1 MTTLGK
7 NFRLPPE
14 VKPKSYDADLRIDL
28 PGGRFEGALT
38 IALQVAAARSEIV
51 LHAVGLDVTSA
62 TAELGDGRRLPAGA
76 TADGI
81 SETVTL
87 TFGGLLPA
95 GAAKLTLAYAG
106 AFSPGLRGL
115 YRAGPLAVTQFEA
128 ADARRVFPCFDEPAF
143 KAIWRVSVSGVPTD
157 AVALSNGV
165 ALRDESDGRGGRR
178 VTFAP
183 TPPLSSYLIAL
194 IVGPI
199 VPSAVVRVRDV
210 PICTWTTAEKRH
222 LTSFGQET
230 ASAVLPRLEDYF
242 GLPYPFGKLDQIGV
256 PDFEAG
262 AMENAGAVTFRE
274 VALLA
279 DPATAPLA
287 VQKRVAEVITHE
299 LAHQWFGNLVTMAWW
314 DDLWLNEAFA
324 TWMAYKI
331 VDDWRPSWRI
341 WMDFE
346 AGKGAALALDAL
358 VSAHPIRAE
367 IKNAEEAGESF
378 DAITYEKG
386 GAVLRMLEGFLGADR
401 FRDGIRLYMRRHREA
416 NATADDLW
424 SALGEASGQPILAM
438 ANGWIRQTG
447 YPLVSLSLERDAKG
461 TFVNLRQRRFF
472 AEPGAAARGSATRWL
487 VPVVLRFRDA
497 SGVKE
502 QPVLLVEESAR
513 VPLAAEGEVVWCI
526 GNAEARGFYR
536 TAYAPETHA
545 QLLPAVGEL
554 RPAERVALVSDAWAL
569 VRAGEA
575 TIEAFLE
582 LVASLRHETDH
593 VVLDELVGKLSVIEH
608 RFLADA
614 DRDHFGAFVAD
625 LFGAQAAALGWAP
638 ADGAA
643 EDDEVRLRRAV
654 LLRALV
660 LLAREPG
667 AVAEAA
673 KRLPP
678 VEPGAARDRG
688 GAAGAKL
695 DPNLLDIVV
704 TAAARGADEA
714 RFEELRAR
722 ARSDA
727 DPAAKRRYL
736 HALARVES
744 PALTARAV
752 ELALGPE
759 VPMQDFSSYL
769 GVLLGNRATR
779 EAAFRL
785 IGERWSET
793 RAKADSP
800 MILRRLVESL
810 ATLPE
815 RRHLD
820 EVRAFLDTHPIDGA
834 KQATAQTLERMQMD
848 ADLRDR
854 ILGPVGAWLGGRN
867 KRNPQAGVGR
877 PGGLL
882 AAALTAAAVFFVGQQ
897 LIPQRQTPMLP
908 PPPAVPART
917 PLPATAIDASLD
929 ATRQAGPDGPPAVA
943 VVADAAGR
951 TDGRSALASE
961 ATAVP
966 NERVAGGPIDGAPV
980 ANRKSAAG
988 EDRQPAPA
996 EVAEKNAEKQS
1007 DKDLA
1012 REAWRRNRPDVSL
1025 DGKRASLLIP
1035 LKGSSEGSTFHV
1047 TNRPHAVVVKLP
1059 QAASMITM
1067 RLYRIEREGFGLV
1080 RINQAEKDA
1089 NPEDGSELKI
1099 SLTDAGAPDVEIKDD
1114 YVRVTVRRP
1123 SPSLSA
1129 APAPGTTPDAG
1140 ND

>member
-1 MTTLGK
+1 VTTLGK
-7 NFRLPPE
+7 DFRLPPE
-14 VKPKSYDADLRIDL
+14 IKPKSYDADLRIDL
-28 PGGRFEGALT
+28 PAGRFEGTLT
-38 IALQVAAARSEIV
+38 IALQLAAARNELA
-51 LHAVGLDVTSA
+51 LHAVGLDVTAA
-62 TAELGDGRRLPAGA
+62 TAELGDGRRLSAVA
-76 TADGI
+76 TPDAL

-87 TFGGLLPA
+87 TFGDALPA

-143 KAIWRVSVSGVPTD
+143 KAIWRVAVAGVPTD

-199 VPSAVVRVRDV
+199 VPSAVARVREI

-279 DPATAPLA
+279 DPSTAPLA

-447 YPLVSLSLERDAKG
+447 YPLVSLSLERDGAG

-472 AEPGAAARGSATRWL
+472 AEPGAAARGSDTRWL

-497 SGVKE
+497 TGVKE
-502 QPVLLVEESAR
+502 QPVLLAEESAR
-513 VPLAAEGEVVWCI
+513 IPLAAEGEVVWCL

-545 QLLPAVGEL
+545 RLLPAVGEL

-575 TIEAFLE
+575 TVEAFLE

-608 RFLADA
+608 RFLAEA
-614 DRDHFGAFVAD
+614 DRESFGAFVAE
-625 LFGAQAAALGWAP
+625 LFGAQAAALGWGPSSGAP
-638 ADGAA
+638 

-660 LLAREPG
+660 LLAREPV

-673 KRLPP
+673 NRLPAF
-678 VEPGAARDRG
+678 EKGEARAAGDRG
-688 GAAGAKL
+688 GAGAKL

-714 RFEELRAR
+714 RFDELRAR
-722 ARSDA
+722 ARGDA

-736 HALARVES
+736 HALARVEA
-744 PALTARAV
+744 PALTTRAV

-785 IGERWSET
+785 IGERWTET

-800 MILRRLVESL
+800 MILRRLVESM

-820 EVRAFLDTHPIDGA
+820 EVRTFLATHPIDGA

-854 ILGPVGAWLGGRN
+854 ILGPVGVWLAGRA

-882 AAALTAAAVFFVGQQ
+882 AAALTAAAVFLVGQH
-897 LIPQRQTPMLP
+897 LIPQRPAPELP
-908 PPPAVPART
+908 PPPGVPAR
-917 PLPATAIDASLD
+917 ASLPST
-929 ATRQAGPDGPPAVA
+929 A
-943 VVADAAGR
+943 ADAAM
-951 TDGRSALASE
+951 ASH
-961 ATAVP
+961 P
-966 NERVAGGPIDGAPV
+966 DGAP
-980 ANRKSAAG
+980 AAATDAG
-988 EDRQPAPA
+988 AVGRADAAAPGDASDKAGIDAAIVPTERTAGAPVDAAPA
-996 EVAEKNAEKQS
+996 AEKQS
-1007 DKDLA
+1007 DKDIA
-1012 REAWRRNRPDVSL
+1012 REAWRRNLPDVSV
-1025 DGKRASLLIP
+1025 DGPRATLLIP
-1035 LKGSSEGSTFHV
+1035 LKGSSQGATFRV

-1059 QAASMITM
+1059 RAASMITM
-1067 RLYRIEREGFGLV
+1067 RLYRVDREGFRLV

-1089 NPEDGSELKI
+1089 KAEDGTELKI
-1099 SLTDAGAPDVEIKDD
+1099 SLADAGGPDVEIKDD

-1123 SPSLSA
+1123 ESSPSA
-1129 APAPGTTPDAG
+1129 GRPADAG
-1140 ND
+1140 VK

>member
-7 NFRLPPE
+7 DFRLPPE
-14 VKPKSYDADLRIDL
+14 IKPQSYDVDLRIDMVA
-28 PGGRFEGALT
+28 GRFEGALT
-38 IALQVAAARSEIV
+38 IALQIASSRNEVA
-51 LHAVGLDVTSA
+51 LHAVGLDVTAA
-62 TAELGDGRRLPAGA
+62 TAELADGRRLSATA
-76 TADGI
+76 TADAT
-81 SETVTL
+81 SETVML
-87 TFGGLLPA
+87 TFGDALPA
-95 GAAKLTLAYAG
+95 GAAKLVLAYEG
-106 AFSPGLRGL
+106 SFSPGLRGL

-128 ADARRVFPCFDEPAF
+128 ADARRVFPCFDEPGF
-143 KAIWRVSVSGVPTD
+143 KAIWRVAVSGVPTD

-165 ALRDESDGRGGRR
+165 ATRDESDGRGGRR

-199 VPSAVVRVRDV
+199 VPSAVVRVRDI
-210 PICTWTTAEKRH
+210 PICTWTTVEKRH

-230 ASAVLPRLEDYF
+230 AAAVLPRLEDYF

-424 SALGEASGQPILAM
+424 GALEESSGQPILAM

-447 YPLVSLSLERDAKG
+447 YPLVSLSLEREAAG

-487 VPVVLRFRDA
+487 VPIVLRFRDGA
-497 SGVKE
+497 GVKE
-502 QPVLLVEESAR
+502 QPVLLAEESAR
-513 VPLAAEGEVVWCI
+513 VRLAAEGGVVWCL

-536 TAYAPETHA
+536 AAYAPETLA
-545 QLLPAVGEL
+545 RLLPAVGEL
-554 RPAERVALVSDAWAL
+554 RPAERVALVSDSWAL
-569 VRAGEA
+569 VRAGET

-614 DRDHFGAFVAD
+614 DRENFGAFVSE

-638 ADGAA
+638 ATGAA
-643 EDDEVRLRRAV
+643 EDDETRLRRAV

-673 KRLPP
+673 RRLPSP
-678 VEPGAARDRG
+678 LPG

-714 RFEELRAR
+714 GFDELRAR
-722 ARSDA
+722 ARGDA

-752 ELALGPE
+752 EMALGPE
-759 VPMQDFSSYL
+759 VPMQDFSSFV

-785 IGERWSET
+785 IDDRWTET

-800 MILRRLVESL
+800 MILRRLVESM

-820 EVRAFLDTHPIDGA
+820 EVRAFLATHPIDGA

-854 ILGPVGAWLGGRN
+854 ILGPVGAWLRGRG

-882 AAALTAAAVFFVGQQ
+882 AAALTAAVVFLVGQQ
-897 LIPQRQTPMLP
+897 LIPRRPTPTLP
-908 PPPAVPART
+908 PPPAVPARA
-917 PLPATAIDASLD
+917 PLPATAVDAAAL
-929 ATRQAGPDGPPAVA
+929 ARPDGPPATVT
-943 VVADAAGR
+943 DAAGR
-951 TDGRSALASE
+951 TDTAAHTDAAGPADASKVSALDAAALPVERTASALAGGTPPSG
-961 ATAVP
+961 P
-966 NERVAGGPIDGAPV
+966 RGVADKSSDKLSDG
-980 ANRKSAAG
+980 
-988 EDRQPAPA
+988 
-996 EVAEKNAEKQS
+996 EKQS
-1007 DKDLA
+1007 DKDIA
-1012 REAWRRNRPDVSL
+1012 REAWRKNLPDVSV
-1025 DGKRASLLIP
+1025 DGPRATLLIP
-1035 LKGSSEGSTFHV
+1035 LKGSSQGATFHV

-1059 QAASMITM
+1059 RAASMITM
-1067 RLYRIEREGFGLV
+1067 RLYRVDREGFRLV

-1089 NPEDGSELKI
+1089 KPDDGTELKI
-1099 SLTDAGAPDVEIKDD
+1099 SLTDSGGPDVEIKDD

-1123 SPSLSA
+1123 SPSSA
-1129 APAPGTTPDAG
+1129 HPGTTPDAG
-1140 ND
+1140 NN

>member
-1 MTTLGK
+1 VTTLGK
-7 NFRLPPE
+7 DFRLPTE

-28 PGGRFEGALT
+28 PAGRFEGTLT
-38 IALQVAAARSEIV
+38 IALQIASAQSAMA
-51 LHAVGLDVTSA
+51 LHAVGLDITAA
-62 TAELGDGRRLPAGA
+62 TAELGDGRRLSAAA
-76 TADGI
+76 TADPL

-87 TFGGLLPA
+87 TFGDALPA
-95 GAAKLTLAYAG
+95 GAAKLTLAYEG

-128 ADARRVFPCFDEPAF
+128 ADARRVFPCFDEPGF
-143 KAIWRVSVSGVPTD
+143 KAIWRVAVAGVPTD

-199 VPSAVVRVRDV
+199 VPSAVARVRDI

-279 DPATAPLA
+279 DPTTAPLA

-447 YPLVSLSLERDAKG
+447 YPLVSVSLERDGAG
-461 TFVNLRQRRFF
+461 TFINLQQRRFF
-472 AEPGAAARGSATRWL
+472 AEPGAAARGSDTRWL

-497 SGVKE
+497 TGVKE
-502 QPVLLVEESAR
+502 QPVLLAGESAR
-513 VPLAAEGEVVWCI
+513 VQLSSDGEVVWCL

-545 QLLPAVGEL
+545 RLLPAVGEL

-582 LVASLRHETDH
+582 LVASLRNETDH

-614 DRDHFGAFVAD
+614 DRDNFGAFVAE
-625 LFGAQAAALGWAP
+625 LFGAQAAALGWGP
-638 ADGAA
+638 ASGVS

-673 KRLPP
+673 NRLPSS
-678 VEPGAARDRG
+678 EPGAARDPG
-688 GAAGAKL
+688 GATAAKL

-704 TAAARGADEA
+704 TAAARGGDES
-714 RFEELRAR
+714 RFDELRAR
-722 ARSDA
+722 ARGDA

-752 ELALGPE
+752 ELALGPD

-785 IGERWSET
+785 ISERWTET

-800 MILRRLVESL
+800 MILRRLVESM

-820 EVRAFLDTHPIDGA
+820 EVRSFLATHPIDGA

-854 ILGPVGAWLGGRN
+854 ILGPVGAWLAGRA
-867 KRNPQAGVGR
+867 KRNSQAGVGR

-882 AAALTAAAVFFVGQQ
+882 AAALTAAAVFYVGQQ
-897 LIPQRQTPMLP
+897 LIPQRQPPALP
-908 PPPAVPART
+908 PAPAVPERA
-917 PLPATAIDASLD
+917 PLPATAIDAASLPH
-929 ATRQAGPDGPPAVA
+929 PDGLL
-943 VVADAAGR
+943 ADAADARLRADAARAVDAGNAPGPDAATVPVER
-951 TDGRSALASE
+951 TAAAAADAGSPSGPHA
-961 ATAVP
+961 AV
-966 NERVAGGPIDGAPV
+966 D
-980 ANRKSAAG
+980 
-988 EDRQPAPA
+988 
-996 EVAEKNAEKQS
+996 KNGEKQS
-1007 DKDLA
+1007 DKDIA
-1012 REAWRRNRPDVSL
+1012 REAWRRNLPDVSV
-1025 DGKRASLLIP
+1025 DGPRATLLIP
-1035 LKGSSEGSTFHV
+1035 LKGSSDGATFHV

-1059 QAASMITM
+1059 HAASMITM
-1067 RLYRIEREGFGLV
+1067 RLYRVEREGFRLV
-1080 RINQAEKDA
+1080 RINQDEKDA
-1089 NPEDGSELKI
+1089 KPEDGTELKI
-1099 SLTDAGAPDVEIKDD
+1099 SLADSGGPDVEIKDD

-1123 SPSLSA
+1123 DQSSSA
-1129 APAPGTTPDAG
+1129 ADAG
-1140 ND
+1140 SK

>member
-1 MTTLGK
+1 VTTLGK
-7 NFRLPPE
+7 DFRLPPE
-14 VKPKSYDADLRIDL
+14 IKPKSYDADLRIDL
-28 PGGRFEGALT
+28 PAGRFEGMLT
-38 IALQVAAARSEIV
+38 IALQLASARNDVA
-51 LHAVGLDVTSA
+51 LHAVGLDVTAA
-62 TAELGDGRRLPAGA
+62 TAELADGRRLSAGA
-76 TADGI
+76 TADAV

-87 TFGGLLPA
+87 TFADALPA

-106 AFSPGLRGL
+106 SFSPGLRGL

-143 KAIWRVSVSGVPTD
+143 KAIWRVTVAGVPSD

-199 VPSAVVRVRDV
+199 VPSAVARVREI

-279 DPATAPLA
+279 DPSTAPLA

-346 AGKGAALALDAL
+346 TGKGAALALDAL

-447 YPLVSLSLERDAKG
+447 YPLVSLSLEREAAG

-472 AEPGAAARGSATRWL
+472 AEPGAAARGSDTRWL

-497 SGVKE
+497 AGIKE
-502 QPVLLVEESAR
+502 QPVLLAEESAR
-513 VPLAAEGEVVWCI
+513 VPLTADGEVVWCL

-536 TAYAPETHA
+536 TAYAPETLA
-545 QLLPAVGEL
+545 RLLPAVGEL

-614 DRDHFGAFVAD
+614 DRQNFGAFVAE

-638 ADGAA
+638 GSGTF

-660 LLAREPG
+660 LLAREPA
-667 AVAEAA
+667 AVAQAA
-673 KRLPP
+673 NRLPSSQADAT
-678 VEPGAARDRG
+678 GG
-688 GAAGAKL
+688 GAGPKL

-714 RFEELRAR
+714 RFDELRAR
-722 ARSDA
+722 ARGDA
-727 DPAAKRRYL
+727 DPASKRRYL

-744 PALTARAV
+744 PTLTTRAV

-785 IGERWSET
+785 VGERWAET

-800 MILRRLVESL
+800 MILRRLVESM
-810 ATLPE
+810 AALPE

-820 EVRAFLDTHPIDGA
+820 DVRTFWATHPIDGA

-854 ILGPVGAWLGGRN
+854 ILGPVGAWLASRAQRN
-867 KRNPQAGVGR
+867 TQAGVGR

-882 AAALTAAAVFFVGQQ
+882 AAALAGAGVSFGGQE
-897 LIPQRQTPMLP
+897 LILQRSAPELP
-908 PPPAVPART
+908 PPPAVPARA
-917 PLPATAIDASLD
+917 PLPATSVDAAMAAHPDGATAVLTDAQVVGGADGALPLDANKVPAIDA
-929 ATRQAGPDGPPAVA
+929 AIVPRE
-943 VVADAAGR
+943 R
-951 TDGRSALASE
+951 TA
-961 ATAVP
+961 
-966 NERVAGGPIDGAPV
+966 GAPV
-980 ANRKSAAG
+980 DAAPPG
-988 EDRQPAPA
+988 GAHAMVD
-996 EVAEKNAEKQS
+996 KNGEKQS
-1007 DKDLA
+1007 DKDVA
-1012 REAWRRNRPDVSL
+1012 REAWRRNLPDVSV
-1025 DGKRASLLIP
+1025 DGPRATLLIP
-1035 LKGSSEGSTFHV
+1035 LKGSSQGATFHV

-1059 QAASMITM
+1059 RAASMITM
-1067 RLYRIEREGFGLV
+1067 KLYRVDREGFRLV
-1080 RINQAEKDA
+1080 RINQAETDA
-1089 NPEDGSELKI
+1089 KPEDGTELKI
-1099 SLTDAGAPDVEIKDD
+1099 SLADSGGPDVEIKDD

-1123 SPSLSA
+1123 DQASA
-1129 APAPGTTPDAG
+1129 AGHPATTADAG
-1140 ND
+1140 SK

>member
-1 MTTLGK
+1 M
-7 NFRLPPE
+7 
-14 VKPKSYDADLRIDL
+14 
-28 PGGRFEGALT
+28 
-38 IALQVAAARSEIV
+38 
-51 LHAVGLDVTSA
+51 
-62 TAELGDGRRLPAGA
+62 
-76 TADGI
+76 
-81 SETVTL
+81 
-87 TFGGLLPA
+87 
-95 GAAKLTLAYAG
+95 
-106 AFSPGLRGL
+106 
-115 YRAGPLAVTQFEA
+115 
-128 ADARRVFPCFDEPAF
+128 
-143 KAIWRVSVSGVPTD
+143 
-157 AVALSNGV
+157 
-165 ALRDESDGRGGRR
+165 
-178 VTFAP
+178 
-183 TPPLSSYLIAL
+183 
-194 IVGPI
+194 
-199 VPSAVVRVRDV
+199 
-210 PICTWTTAEKRH
+210 
-222 LTSFGQET
+222 
-230 ASAVLPRLEDYF
+230 
-242 GLPYPFGKLDQIGV
+242 
-256 PDFEAG
+256 
-262 AMENAGAVTFRE
+262 
-274 VALLA
+274 
-279 DPATAPLA
+279 
-287 VQKRVAEVITHE
+287 QKRVAEVITHE

-386 GAVLRMLEGFLGADR
+386 GAVLRMLEGFLGAER

-424 SALGEASGQPILAM
+424 SALEESSGQPILAM

-447 YPLVSLSLERDAKG
+447 YPLVSLSLERDAAG

-497 SGVKE
+497 AGVKE
-502 QPVLLVEESAR
+502 QPVLLAEESAR
-513 VPLAAEGEVVWCI
+513 VQLAAEGDVVWCL

-545 QLLPAVGEL
+545 RLLPAVGEL

-614 DRDHFGAFVAD
+614 DRENFGAFVAE
-625 LFGAQAAALGWAP
+625 LFGPQAAALGWAP
-638 ADGAA
+638 APGTS
-643 EDDEVRLRRAV
+643 EDDETRLRRAV

-660 LLAREPG
+660 LLARAPG
-667 AVAEAA
+667 TVDEAA

-678 VEPGAARDRG
+678 SEQG
-688 GAAGAKL
+688 GATGTKL

-714 RFEELRAR
+714 RFDELRAR

-744 PALTARAV
+744 PALTARTV
-752 ELALGPE
+752 EMALGPE
-759 VPMQDFSSYL
+759 VPMQDFSSYV

-785 IGERWSET
+785 IGDRWTET

-800 MILRRLVESL
+800 MILRRLVESM

-820 EVRAFLDTHPIDGA
+820 EVRTFLATHPIDGA
-834 KQATAQTLERMQMD
+834 RQATAQTLERMQMD
-848 ADLRDR
+848 VDLRDR
-854 ILGPVGAWLGGRN
+854 ILGPVGAWLAGRG

-877 PGGLL
+877 PGGLF

-897 LIPQRQTPMLP
+897 LIPQRPTPTLP
-908 PPPAVPART
+908 PPPAVPARA
-917 PLPATAIDASLD
+917 PLPATAVD
-929 ATRQAGPDGPPAVA
+929 ATALPHPDGPAA
-943 VVADAAGR
+943 AGTDAGADTDAAGR
-951 TDGRSALASE
+951 ADGEMAHPGDAAATPPNAPAAGRVVDASS
-961 ATAVP
+961 TT
-966 NERVAGGPIDGAPV
+966 GPHAD
-980 ANRKSAAG
+980 RKSAATDDG
-988 EDRQPAPA
+988 LPAAPA
-996 EVAEKNAEKQS
+996 ATTDKNGEKQS
-1007 DKDLA
+1007 DKDVA
-1012 REAWRRNRPDVSL
+1012 REAWRRNLPDVSV
-1025 DGKRASLLIP
+1025 DGPRATLLIP
-1035 LKGSSEGSTFHV
+1035 LKGSSEGATFHV

-1059 QAASMITM
+1059 RAASMITM
-1067 RLYRIEREGFGLV
+1067 RLYRVEREGFRLV

-1089 NPEDGSELKI
+1089 QPEDGTELKI
-1099 SLTDAGAPDVEIKDD
+1099 SLTDSGGPDVEIKDD

-1123 SPSLSA
+1123 SQSSSA
-1129 APAPGTTPDAG
+1129 HPATTPDAG

>member
-7 NFRLPPE
+7 DFRLPTE
-14 VKPKSYDADLRIDL
+14 IKPQSYDADLRIDMAA
-28 PGGRFEGALT
+28 GRFEGALG
-38 IALQVAAARSEIV
+38 IAVQLSSARTEIV

-62 TAELGDGRRLPAGA
+62 TAELTDGRRLSASA
-76 TADGI
+76 TADAI

-87 TFGGLLPA
+87 SFGETLPA
-95 GAAKLTLAYAG
+95 GAAKLMLAYAG

-165 ALRDESDGRGGRR
+165 ATRDESDGRGGRR

-199 VPSAVVRVRDV
+199 VPSAVVRVRDI

-386 GAVLRMLEGFLGADR
+386 GAVLRMLEGFLGAER

-424 SALGEASGQPILAM
+424 SALEESSGQPILAM

-447 YPLVSLSLERDAKG
+447 YPLVSLSLERDAAG

-497 SGVKE
+497 AGIKE
-502 QPVLLVEESAR
+502 QPVLLAEESAR
-513 VPLAAEGEVVWCI
+513 VQLAAEGDVVWCL

-545 QLLPAVGEL
+545 RLLPAVGEL

-614 DRDHFGAFVAD
+614 DRENFGAFVAE

-638 ADGAA
+638 AAGTS
-643 EDDEVRLRRAV
+643 EDDETRLRRAV

-660 LLAREPG
+660 LLARAPG
-667 AVAEAA
+667 AVDEAA

-678 VEPGAARDRG
+678 SEQG
-688 GAAGAKL
+688 GATGTKL

-714 RFEELRAR
+714 RFDELRAR

-744 PALTARAV
+744 PALTARTV
-752 ELALGPE
+752 EMALGPE
-759 VPMQDFSSYL
+759 VPMQDFSSYV

-785 IGERWSET
+785 IGDRWTET

-800 MILRRLVESL
+800 MILRRLVESM

-820 EVRAFLDTHPIDGA
+820 EVRTFLATHPIDGA

-854 ILGPVGAWLGGRN
+854 ILGPVGAWLAGRG

-877 PGGLL
+877 PGGLF

-897 LIPQRQTPMLP
+897 LIPQRPTPTLP
-908 PPPAVPART
+908 PPPAVPVRA
-917 PLPATAIDASLD
+917 PLPATAVD
-929 ATRQAGPDGPPAVA
+929 ATALPHPDGPAA
-943 VVADAAGR
+943 AGTDAGADTDAAGR
-951 TDGRSALASE
+951 ADGEMAHPGDAAATPPNAPAAS
-961 ATAVP
+961 
-966 NERVAGGPIDGAPV
+966 RVVDASSTTGPHAD
-980 ANRKSAAG
+980 RKSAATDDG
-988 EDRQPAPA
+988 LPAAPA
-996 EVAEKNAEKQS
+996 VTTDKNGEKQS
-1007 DKDLA
+1007 DKDVA
-1012 REAWRRNRPDVSL
+1012 REAWRRNLPDVSV
-1025 DGKRASLLIP
+1025 DGPRATLLIP
-1035 LKGSSEGSTFHV
+1035 LKGSSEGATFHV

-1059 QAASMITM
+1059 RAASMITM
-1067 RLYRIEREGFGLV
+1067 RLYRVEREGFRLV

-1089 NPEDGSELKI
+1089 KPEDGTELKI
-1099 SLTDAGAPDVEIKDD
+1099 SLTDSGGPDVEIKDD

-1123 SPSLSA
+1123 SQSSSA
-1129 APAPGTTPDAG
+1129 PLATTPDAG
-1140 ND
+1140 GN

>member
-7 NFRLPPE
+7 DFRLPTE
-14 VKPKSYDADLRIDL
+14 IKPQSYDAELRIDMAA
-28 PGGRFEGALT
+28 GRFEGSLG
-38 IALQVAAARSEIV
+38 IAVQISSARNEIT

-62 TAELGDGRRLPAGA
+62 TAELPDGRRLFA
-76 TADGI
+76 TASADTT

-87 TFGGLLPA
+87 TFGDALPA
-95 GAAKLTLAYAG
+95 GAAKLTLAYEG

-128 ADARRVFPCFDEPAF
+128 ADARRVFPCFDEPGF
-143 KAIWRVSVSGVPTD
+143 KAIWRVAVSGVPTD

-165 ALRDESDGRGGRR
+165 ATRDESDGRGGRR

-199 VPSAVVRVRDV
+199 VPSAVVRVRDI
-210 PICTWTTAEKRH
+210 PICTWTTVEKRH

-386 GAVLRMLEGFLGADR
+386 GAVLRMLEGFLGAER

-424 SALGEASGQPILAM
+424 SALEESSGQPILAM

-447 YPLVSLSLERDAKG
+447 YPLISLSLRNAAGIAMVD
-461 TFVNLRQRRFF
+461 LDQWRFF
-472 AEPGAAARGSATRWL
+472 AEPGAVARGSTTSWL
-487 VPVVLRFRDA
+487 VPIVLRFRDA
-497 SGVKE
+497 TGIKE
-502 QPVLLVEESAR
+502 QTFLLRDGSAR
-513 VPLAAEGEVVWCI
+513 VQLASEGEVVWCL

-536 TAYAPETHA
+536 TAYAPETLA
-545 QLLPAVGEL
+545 RLLPAVGEL

-582 LVASLRHETDH
+582 LVASLRDETDH

-614 DRDHFGAFVAD
+614 DRENFGAFVAE

-638 ADGAA
+638 APGTS
-643 EDDEVRLRRAV
+643 EDDETRLRRAV

-673 KRLPP
+673 ARLPSS
-678 VEPGAARDRG
+678 EPGAARERG
-688 GAAGAKL
+688 ASGAKL

-714 RFEELRAR
+714 RFDELRAR

-736 HALARVES
+736 HALARVET
-744 PALTARAV
+744 PALTARTV
-752 ELALGPE
+752 EMALGPE
-759 VPMQDFSSYL
+759 VPMQDFSSYV

-785 IGERWSET
+785 IGDRWAET

-800 MILRRLVESL
+800 MILRRLVESM

-820 EVRAFLDTHPIDGA
+820 EVRTFLATHPIDGA

-854 ILGPVGAWLGGRN
+854 ILGPVGAWLAGRG

-877 PGGLL
+877 PGGLF

-897 LIPQRQTPMLP
+897 LIPQRPAPALP
-908 PPPAVPART
+908 PPPAVPARA
-917 PLPATAIDASLD
+917 PLPATAVD
-929 ATRQAGPDGPPAVA
+929 ATVLAH
-943 VVADAAGR
+943 ADAAA
-951 TDGRSALASE
+951 TD
-961 ATAVP
+961 
-966 NERVAGGPIDGAPV
+966 AGGRAEAAGHPDGEMLHPGDAAALPSEPV
-980 ANRKSAAG
+980 ASRGIDAASPTGPRADPKSSATDDRLPATPAA
-988 EDRQPAPA
+988 
-996 EVAEKNAEKQS
+996 VADKNGEKQS
-1007 DKDLA
+1007 DKDIA
-1012 REAWRRNRPDVSL
+1012 REAWRRNLPDVSV
-1025 DGKRASLLIP
+1025 DGPRASLLVP
-1035 LKGSSEGSTFHV
+1035 LKGSSQGATFHV

-1059 QAASMITM
+1059 RAASMITM
-1067 RLYRIEREGFGLV
+1067 RLYRVEREGFRLV

-1089 NPEDGSELKI
+1089 KPEDGTELKI
-1099 SLTDAGAPDVEIKDD
+1099 SLSDSGGPDVEIKDD

-1123 SPSLSA
+1123 SQSSSTH
-1129 APAPGTTPDAG
+1129 PATTPDAG